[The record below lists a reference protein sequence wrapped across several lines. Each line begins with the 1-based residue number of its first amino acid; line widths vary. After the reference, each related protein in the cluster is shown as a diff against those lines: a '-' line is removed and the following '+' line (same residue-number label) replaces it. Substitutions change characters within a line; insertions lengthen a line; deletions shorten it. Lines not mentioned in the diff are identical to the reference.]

1 MELQKALL
9 LVAACYTDP
18 EIERLYEAGDK
29 LSSHQTKHDIDHA
42 CQVRDLAR
50 KISTEIS
57 ASQANYLDQWTS
69 DVVIPLAAYLHDI
82 GRAISVDDHANAGAK
97 WTKKYLSR
105 LRLPNDSETL
115 PVPVINRIA
124 RIVARHRSQIVLNT
138 PFNDPAWAIVV
149 LADKC
154 VGDEER
160 VRPVRAA
167 ILSLLTLIRAT
178 WIPLRR
184 GGVHDRANFA
194 IKKSDLVFGPTEI
207 GLVLTVDKRVCD
219 PSLIYTLYSDRFQ
232 ACVKAAEFLGYTFQL
247 VFNGERYSNP
257 SGKGWQRS

>member
-1 MELQKALL
+1 MELQKALT

-42 CQVRDLAR
+42 CQVRDLAA
-50 KISTEIS
+50 KISSEVS
-57 ASQANYLDQWTS
+57 ARHPDLLDAWTK

-82 GRAISVDDHANAGAK
+82 GRAIDVDEHAAAGAK
-97 WTKKYLSR
+97 WTKQYLSR
-105 LRLPNDSETL
+105 LRLPHDTEPL

-124 RIVARHRSQIVLNT
+124 RIVACHRSQIVLNT

-167 ILSLLTLIRAT
+167 ILSLLTMIRAS
-178 WIPLRR
+178 WVPLRK
-184 GGVHDRANFA
+184 GGIHDRANFA
-194 IKKSDLVFGPTEI
+194 IKKSDLVIGKSDI
-207 GLVLTVDKRVCD
+207 GLALTVDRRVCE
-219 PSLIYTLYSDRFQ
+219 PALIYNLYNDRFQ
-232 ACVKAAEFLGYTFQL
+232 ACVKAAAYLGYTYSL
-247 VFNGERYSNP
+247 VFNGERFTNAG
-257 SGKGWQRS
+257 GKSWEPA